1 MCNYVSMALVTGIEA
16 IAQPQGAPSRDQR
29 DANQRTAAEFGAAI
43 TQRDLVR
50 ERHRVDPGSASDKK
64 RASERF
70 AREQQDY
77 RRGKRKGLLV
87 DVEV

>member
-1 MCNYVSMALVTGIEA
+1 MCNHVSMALVSGIEA
-16 IAQPQGAPSRDQR
+16 IAQPQGASSREQR
-29 DANQRTAAEFGAAI
+29 DANQHSAAQFGAAI
-43 TQRDLVR
+43 TQRDAVR
-50 ERHRVDPGSASDKK
+50 ERHRVDPGSAGDKK

-77 RRGKRKGLLV
+77 RRGKRKGLIV

>member
-1 MCNYVSMALVTGIEA
+1 MALVSGIEA

-29 DANQRTAAEFGAAI
+29 DANQRSPAEFGAAV
-43 TQRDLVR
+43 THRDAVR
-50 ERHRVDPGSASDKK
+50 ERNRVDPGSTSDKK
-64 RASERF
+64 RASDRF

-77 RRGKRKGLLV
+77 LRGKRKGLIV

>member
-1 MCNYVSMALVTGIEA
+1 MCNYVSMAVVTGIEA
-16 IAQPQGAPSRDQR
+16 IAQPQGAPSREQR

-43 TQRDLVR
+43 TQRDLAR
-50 ERHRVDPGSASDKK
+50 ERQRVDPGAASDKK
-64 RASERF
+64 RASDRF